1 LRHGGQTQKR
11 LAVNKFVATT
21 EDITVTVRP
30 VYLDGQSDM
39 IQKKFVFAYFIRIEN
54 NSPDNV
60 QLLRRHWF
68 IHHSSGKVEEVDGE
82 GVVGKQ
88 PSLAPG
94 DFHEYNSYCVL
105 ETFEGSMEGT
115 YLMRRSN
122 GDTFN
127 VTIPRFILRAAA
139 N

>member
-1 LRHGGQTQKR
+1 
-11 LAVNKFVATT
+11 VNKFVATT

-54 NSPDNV
+54 NSVDRV
-60 QLLRRHWF
+60 QLLRRHWY
-68 IHHSSGKVEEVDGE
+68 IHQSSGKVEEVDGE

-88 PSLAPG
+88 PMLAPG
-94 DFHEYNSYCVL
+94 EVHEYNSYCVL

-122 GDTFN
+122 GEMFN
-127 VTIPRFILRAAA
+127 VTIPRFVLRAAA